1 MDDRPTRDPI
11 REAHRQWVAHGW
23 ADAAD
28 TMALVTS
35 VTRAQQLLAERVE
48 RALKPHGLTFA
59 RFEVLRLLS
68 FTRDRALPMTRLG
81 SLLQVHPASVTSAVD
96 RLETQG
102 FVRRQRRSED
112 RRVVHAELTEAG
124 AATGVAD
131 EEPQDAAAVN
141 EAWEAIKAR
150 EKSERTDPADGVPP
164 TLPALLYA
172 DKLVDRLARAG
183 RPVHV
188 EPDADTVGERLLA
201 LVVEARAGGVDPGQ
215 ELRDAVRRRLTSSS
229 GPSSPS

>member
-48 RALKPHGLTFA
+48 RALKPHGLTLA

-124 AATGVAD
+124 AATV
-131 EEPQDAAAVN
+131 DAATVDLNAVF
-141 EAWEAIKAR
+141 
-150 EKSERTDPADGVPP
+150 TDLGSDLGDDTVRDL
-164 TLPALLYA
+164 TRLLGAL
-172 DKLVDRLARAG
+172 RAG
-183 RPVHV
+183 
-188 EPDADTVGERLLA
+188 
-201 LVVEARAGGVDPGQ
+201 AGDRVDP
-215 ELRDAVRRRLTSSS
+215 
-229 GPSSPS
+229 